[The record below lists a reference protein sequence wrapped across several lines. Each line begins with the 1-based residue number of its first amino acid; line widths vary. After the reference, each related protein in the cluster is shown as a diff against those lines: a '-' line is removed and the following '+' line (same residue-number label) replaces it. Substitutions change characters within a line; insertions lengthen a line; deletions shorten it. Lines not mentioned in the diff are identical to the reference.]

1 MKLEKGFLNTTI
13 LFLVTLVS
21 ILSLANSVSA
31 ISLEPK
37 HKIVIQVN
45 SNDPAIQQASLN
57 VIVNLQK
64 HYGIDNIAIEVVAFG
79 PGISLVTEKST
90 QTSRIESLVMQNVTF
105 TACGNTLNT
114 IKKRTGKK
122 PKLLN
127 DVTTVPTGV
136 ARIVELQEMGYAY
149 FRL

>member
-1 MKLEKGFLNTTI
+1 M
-13 LFLVTLVS
+13 S
-21 ILSLANSVSA
+21 PSA
-31 ISLEPK
+31 FIPLGS
-37 HKIVIQVN
+37 HFIQMDAL
-45 SNDPAIQQASLN
+45 NDPANQKASLN
-57 VIVNLQK
+57 VVVNLQK
-64 HYGIDNIAIEVVAFG
+64 HYGIDNIAIEVLAFG

-90 QTSRIESLVMQNVTF
+90 QMSRIESLVMQNVTF